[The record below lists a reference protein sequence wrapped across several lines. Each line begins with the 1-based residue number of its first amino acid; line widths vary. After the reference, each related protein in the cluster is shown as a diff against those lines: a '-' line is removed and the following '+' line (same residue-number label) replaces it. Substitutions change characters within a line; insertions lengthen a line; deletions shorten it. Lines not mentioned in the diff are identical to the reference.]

1 MIHIQPRFNVIQ
13 FKYSCGGVV
22 VITSFNVPLRLL
34 NFKQVDNEN
43 NKASKKIK
51 THHSLTECVNSQSA
65 NWSWT
70 RRSATDDAQPPSI
83 VFFSCFFFQYLLI
96 DSGLRLC
103 DQQPDELFVLTSSG
117 SEETSYE
124 TSECF
129 PLLSEKP
136 FVNNTNLHWLVLIRP
151 FIHQVNSLKK
161 SSALIS
167 IPVGIDLL
175 SVDVDGRLAVA

>member
-1 MIHIQPRFNVIQ
+1 MRQFTIGQLELNASQRHGRRTTAFN
-13 FKYSCGGVV
+13 C
-22 VITSFNVPLRLL
+22 
-34 NFKQVDNEN
+34 
-43 NKASKKIK
+43 
-51 THHSLTECVNSQSA
+51 
-65 NWSWT
+65 
-70 RRSATDDAQPPSI
+70 
-83 VFFSCFFFQYLLI
+83 FFFFVCFFQYLLI